1 MNSFSELIGEICKVV
16 LPIKHEYY
24 LGNEQSSIAVC
35 TLGDISLLS
44 KLKQSG
50 ILNDV
55 SIVGRL
61 FTENKG
67 IDSLLTFVFNHK
79 KIKRILVCGKDVWGH
94 KPGHSLFS
102 LHKYGMDENKRII
115 NSKSPEPILT
125 VSDEIIV
132 HFQKNIELIDL
143 INENN
148 LEIIIEQI
156 KKV

>member
-1 MNSFSELIGEICKVV
+1 MNSLSELIGEICKVV

-24 LGNEQSSIAVC
+24 LGEEQSSIAVC
-35 TLGDISLLS
+35 TLGDITLLS

-55 SIVGRL
+55 SIIGRL

-67 IDSLLTFVFNHK
+67 IDSLLTFVFNNK
-79 KIKRILVCGKDVWGH
+79 KINKILVCGKDVWGH
-94 KPGHSLFS
+94 KSGHSLFC
-102 LHKYGMDENKRII
+102 LYKYGLDQNRRII

-125 VSDEIIV
+125 VSDEIV
-132 HFQKNIELIDL
+132 NHFQKNIELIDL

-148 LEIIIEQI
+148 LDKIIEQI
-156 KKV
+156 KKY

>member
-1 MNSFSELIGEICKVV
+1 MNSLSELIGEICKVV

-24 LGNEQSSIAVC
+24 LGEEQSSIAVC
-35 TLGDISLLS
+35 TLGDITLLS

-55 SIVGRL
+55 SIIGRL

-67 IDSLLTFVFNHK
+67 IDSLLTFVFNNK
-79 KIKRILVCGKDVWGH
+79 KIKKILVCGKDVWGH
-94 KPGHSLFS
+94 KSGHSLFS
-102 LHKYGMDENKRII
+102 LYKYGLDQNRRII

-125 VSDEIIV
+125 VSDEIV
-132 HFQKNIELIDL
+132 NHFQKNIELIDL

-148 LEIIIEQI
+148 LDKIIEQI
-156 KKV
+156 KKY